1 VGFAGEVLAVS
12 ADESG
17 LLSVVKS
24 GESWAKSAEA
34 RDLEGAGDG
43 WGVLNAA

>member
-1 VGFAGEVLAVS
+1 MGFAGEVFDVS

-24 GESWAKSAEA
+24 GESWAKRAEA
-34 RDLEGAGDG
+34 RDFEGAGDG

>member
-1 VGFAGEVLAVS
+1 VGFAGEVFAVS

-24 GESWAKSAEA
+24 GESLAKRADA
-34 RDLEGAGDG
+34 NDCEGAGDG